1 MKRLLALAVVAALPL
16 TACGSG
22 DKSEISGKSRQVTLT
37 FWNGYTGPDRPALE
51 ALVKKFN
58 DTHPG
63 VRIEMNIMTW
73 DVLFQKLL
81 PAFTSG
87 NGPDLVAFDDAHI
100 GRFAAKGVLAPLDD
114 WYTEE
119 QKASLVKPAVEA
131 TVFKGKHYA
140 VPMTFTP
147 ILMYYNKKLF
157 KDAGLDPAKPPV
169 TWRDWQAALKK
180 LTKDTNGDGRPEQ
193 YGTALPDHQ
202 TIQVWP
208 ILLWGNGGDLL
219 SLGSPQSVQAVQQW
233 SDLIVKDR
241 ISPTGLGGADADKLF
256 QTGKAATNITGP
268 WMTTGFKEAG
278 LDFGV
283 AMVPAGPAGPVTL
296 AGASSFVVN
305 AEAGEAKQKAAR
317 EWFTFWNS
325 RQSQIEWSNGSGFPG
340 VRTDVT
346 PADTKAN
353 PYVAQFAAH
362 SAKARVLLPGQAEFR
377 KIYEEIFEPAIQR
390 VTTGKTPAPQALDEA
405 AKAITAVAGP

>member
-1 MKRLLALAVVAALPL
+1 MRRLLAIAMLAAL
-16 TACGSG
+16 TACGAPAPS
-22 DKSEISGKSRQVTLT
+22 SGKVTLT

-51 ALVKKFN
+51 GLVKKFN
-58 DTHPG
+58 DTHPT
-63 VRIEMNIMTW
+63 IQIQMNIMTW

-81 PAFTSG
+81 PAYTSG

-114 WYTEE
+114 WFTPDHT
-119 QKASLVKPAVEA
+119 ANLVKPAVDA

-157 KDAGLDPAKPPV
+157 KDAGLDPDKPPA
-169 TWRDWQAALKK
+169 TWQEWQGALKK

-219 SLGSPQSVQAVQQW
+219 TLNSPQSVQAVQQW
-233 SDLIVKDR
+233 SDLIVKDK

-283 AMVPAGPAGPVTL
+283 AMVPAGPAKGVTL
-296 AGASSFVVN
+296 AGASSFVLN
-305 AEAGEAKQKAAR
+305 AKADQAKRTAAN

-325 RQSQIEWSNGSGFPG
+325 KESQIAWSNGSGFPG

-346 PADTKAN
+346 PDDTKAN

-362 SAKARVLLPGQAEFR
+362 SGQAQVLLPGQAEFR
-377 KIYEEIFEPAIQR
+377 KIYEETFEPAIQK
-390 VTTGKTPAPQALDEA
+390 VTTGKAQVQPALDEA
-405 AKAITAVAGP
+405 AKTIAPLAGQ

>member
-1 MKRLLALAVVAALPL
+1 MKRLLALAVVTALTL
-16 TACGSG
+16 TACGSA
-22 DKSEISGKSRQVTLT
+22 DKSGTSGGQVTLT

-51 ALVKKFN
+51 GLVKKFN

-81 PAFTSG
+81 PAYTSG

-100 GRFAAKGVLAPLDD
+100 GRFAAKGVLAALDD
-114 WYTEE
+114 WFTAERT
-119 QKASLVKPAVEA
+119 ATLVKPAVEA
-131 TVFKGKHYA
+131 TLFKGKHYA

-157 KDAGLDPAKPPV
+157 KDAGLDPGKPPA
-169 TWRDWQAALKK
+169 TWQEWQSALKK

-219 SLGSPQSVQAVQQW
+219 SLNSPQSVHAVQQW
-233 SDLIVKDR
+233 SDLVAKDR

-268 WMTTGFKEAG
+268 WMTAGFKEAG

-283 AMVPAGPAGPVTL
+283 AMVPAGPAGAVTL
-296 AGASSFVVN
+296 AGASSFVLN
-305 AEAGEAKQKAAR
+305 ARSDAAKQKAAK

-325 RQSQIEWSNGSGFPG
+325 KESQIAWSNGSGFPG

-346 PADTKAN
+346 PDDTKAN

-362 SAKARVLLPGQAEFR
+362 SEKARVLLPGQAEFR
-377 KIYEEIFEPAIQR
+377 KIYEEIFEPTVQR
-390 VTTGKTPAPQALDEA
+390 VTTGEAQVQQALDEA
-405 AKAITAVAGP
+405 AKAIAPLSGP

>member
-1 MKRLLALAVVAALPL
+1 MRRLLALTLLAVLPL
-16 TACGSG
+16 TGCGSA
-22 DKSEISGKSRQVTLT
+22 EQSGGKTTLT

-51 ALVKKFN
+51 GLVKKFN
-58 DTHPG
+58 ETHPG
-63 VRIEMNIMTW
+63 IQIQMNVMTW

-81 PAFTSG
+81 PAYTSG

-114 WYTEE
+114 WFSAE
-119 QKASLVKPAVEA
+119 QTANLVKPAVDA
-131 TVFKGKHYA
+131 TMFKGKHYA

-157 KDAGLDPAKPPV
+157 KDAGLDPDKPPT
-169 TWRDWQAALKK
+169 TWADWQTALKK
-180 LTKDTNGDGRPEQ
+180 LTKDTDGDGRPEQ

-219 SLGSPQSVQAVQQW
+219 SLNSPQSVQAVQQW
-233 SDLIVKDR
+233 SDLIVKEKV
-241 ISPTGLGGADADKLF
+241 SPTGLGGADADKLF

-283 AMVPAGPAGPVTL
+283 AMVPAGPVKSVTL
-296 AGASSFVVN
+296 AGASSFVLN
-305 AEAGEAKQKAAR
+305 AKADAAKRKAAN
-317 EWFTFWNS
+317 EWFSFWNS
-325 RQSQIEWSNGSGFPG
+325 KESQVTWSNGSGFPG
-340 VRTDVT
+340 TRTDVT
-346 PADTKAN
+346 PDDTKAN

-362 SAKARVLLPGQAEFR
+362 SGEAQVLLPGQAEFR
-377 KIYEEIFEPAIQR
+377 KIYEETFEPTIQK
-390 VTTGKTPAPQALDEA
+390 VTTGKAEVQPALDEA
-405 AKAITAVAGP
+405 AKTVVPLAGQ